1 MGPITL
7 VTEAVLPVKGVM
19 SGMCAEGIVTG
30 WRGVG
35 QGLVFLHDKVGCS
48 GWSNVR
54 Y

>member
-1 MGPITL
+1 MGPVTL

-19 SGMCAEGIVTG
+19 SGMRVEGIVTG

-35 QGLVFLHDKVGCS
+35 QGLLFLHDKVSHS
-48 GWSNVR
+48 GQSNVQ